1 MARQKQI
8 LQLLSLALALVLFSF
23 LVYAGTFEKID
34 NKWPTIYVTFRDE
47 GASVN
52 SYNLSNYPYSS
63 LIYPLKASSSVNL
76 RSYQYKY
83 NVTAGLPEGEY
94 IFKIN
99 YRDFLGNSRAS
110 NATFEVAAC
119 IDKDNDTYIGK
130 TTRCPSGNDCND
142 LDPNIHP
149 GEFDICG
156 NGIDEDCLGGDAVCE
171 VNLTSITIHPK
182 SANLTVGS
190 TFAFSAFA
198 FYNDGNG
205 GKPIS
210 AIALYS
216 TNDSSVAVVESKN
229 IIKAV
234 GIGSAKITATYSEK
248 SIIRNDSAVVKVSD
262 TETVSYY
269 LTLNPTQVYMKIDET
284 KCGDS
289 LFSVYF
295 CTKTSAS
302 ETCEKISAYSLQ
314 SSASA
319 VASPSGTC
327 LNAKAVG
334 FSNITASYNG
344 YVSQKAVLEV
354 KAGNVLP
361 SRLIIKPSNPSIYSG
376 DSISFKVYL
385 EQYGKAFG
393 DVTDSASFS
402 SSNTASLSY
411 SGNGVFSAISSG
423 DSTISASYL
432 DNGIMLYAETNVH
445 ITEPSV
451 IKILNDFQYP
461 DQRGYAYLNTNF
473 PNIAVEAVGI
483 SAVSCSAGFDKDFI
497 YPMEKTSDSVFSK
510 RFDISGGKTLY
521 VRCTSANGNSY
532 NATFYLR
539 SVVSKAVVSASAASV
554 YDAPLETVLK
564 ANTNELTVCRYDSE
578 MPEYESMRYTLL
590 PDNEF
595 TYSGHNTAKNALI
608 SGLSDRTNYTYYVSC
623 RGLSGIISDTKE
635 VKFVVDTS
643 ASPEVTIESPISCV
657 SGAFRFSIRTNK
669 DAKICRA
676 GKLNSDGLPEN
687 VLIQNASDSRHFY
700 SSGTFTITE
709 ETTFYAVCSFE
720 SNAVDAEVTV
730 NKDNTRPYISVD
742 DASEMPNTEKS
753 PFLNKLRVKIIGG
766 DSGSSCG
773 IAGYAYQVYSSATA
787 LAVSDNFTRVNVPT
801 TPFYIEN
808 LNLANNSRYFV
819 KAWIT
824 DRAGLSNSAQSNGI
838 LVDISTPRPV
848 HCSNKVK
855 DSDETGIDCGGS
867 CLECASTPDS
877 CNNRIKDSNETG
889 IDCGGVCPTP
899 CPPDHCTDGIKNYDE
914 TKTDCGGS
922 CLPCPEPPPR
932 IAIRLEINDDSIKIR
947 PLELITLTS
956 TLHYSDGTFGP
967 ATSETIFW
975 SNDSSVAE
983 IRGLNTLYA
992 VKQGRFRIDARYSRD
1007 GINFLTDI
1015 SYGEVSASFP
1025 ASHELNLYPQEGIVL
1040 NVSDSQKCGASAF
1053 KIYFD
1058 GADITEFSNYT
1069 LNSGNRNI
1077 AEINSS
1083 RCIKP
1088 VSEGYTWVNAS
1099 YAGFYSNKIAVAVQR
1114 GVETSVFRIEPLE
1127 KEIRVSDRQAFRAF
1141 IKYGN
1146 NPAVEVTGN
1155 TTFLS
1160 SDNNVAST
1168 DGISGNVFIGKAD
1181 GATTIRAE
1189 YTDKYSN
1196 KNIIETPLYVKSG
1209 TGNASRRNLTS
1220 LSVEPENIDWP
1231 VSKPLNLL
1239 VTAYYSSEPLA
1250 EIVSGKALFNSNESE
1265 SIVSFSGNS
1274 VVSSKAGSVK
1284 INATYSGKSA
1294 QSTIRFSAAPE
1305 YSYYLMIV
1313 GPVEN
1318 SIAVG
1323 EEKCSLFR
1331 VARYGGVAGEFI
1343 YINDYELR
1351 SSDEAV
1357 LSVISYSD
1365 GRRCITGEGAGQA
1378 EITALWNGLL
1388 SNVVMVNV
1396 VDSGSETYS
1405 FRVYPASA
1413 SIYAGD
1419 SIAFESY
1426 FMQGSSESNVTGTT
1440 YFSSTNENSLKLS
1453 TGNNVFRANSA
1464 GTSSVIASYSYDS
1477 APYEAFSSI
1486 TIAPAPFIR
1495 LILPKVFSDNVK
1507 VAYVNERTFAVMINT
1522 TADANCRYEVTS
1534 TETPLW
1540 LVSMIS
1546 NESAKIHEA
1555 LAVMPEGASEAKLF
1569 LECVSGGSTYSDSY
1583 TIIYEGETPTITYAG
1598 APSVYDYVNGG
1609 LSTTISV
1616 LTDLPAACRYSTSSQ
1631 VYEEME
1637 NYFFG
1642 QSEESYSAYATEMRA
1657 VVSGLSDL
1665 TDYKYYVSCKGLSG
1679 ITSATAEVNFEVNTG
1694 APSEF
1699 RFVEPSGCA
1708 NTKFQISI
1716 RTNRQVKYCYAGNST
1731 PPSTYSFIRVSSDP
1745 TLLHTNTISI
1755 NSDTKYYVRCLFI
1768 NGESVEHDINVK
1780 IDAQRPLIHS
1790 VNDSSSIK
1798 NNPEYS
1804 NSKDR
1809 LRVKINASDVGCG
1822 LDRFEVRVF
1831 KKTSGTSS
1839 AASGI
1844 YKIDASENNDFFYI
1858 ENLELENGS
1867 KYFIRAVAYD
1877 NANQNST
1884 PMDSNGITINTSL
1897 IYEPCDNG
1905 EKDTGEA
1912 DIDCGGICSIKCE
1925 IGDKCIFNSDCI
1937 TGLCNQSTKLCRGAT
1952 CFDLIRDGGET
1963 DIDCG
1968 GNCSA
1973 KCEEGKSC
1981 LNNSD
1986 CRSNICINT
1995 TKKCGKDLNCENK
2008 KEDVSTGETDI
2019 DCGGRCPP
2027 CGENKNCEKASD
2039 CAFGLSCL
2047 DGACQRATGKE
2058 NTTEPEEP
2066 DSDGDGVPDAI
2077 DSCSDTLPGVEVDAS
2092 GCPIEEPPEE
2102 EKKSS
2107 NWLLILLVI
2116 VVLLGGAGLYY
2127 YYSASKKNQGKKQL
2141 FNAPPRFNVPGSD
2154 SPYGPPDDLPLIL
2167 RKRKAEEG
2175 GLSGPLRSS
2184 SGMKPEDIAR
2194 IRAKIRENERK
2205 DIFKKFEDNSESKI
2219 PEDAPIYEIP
2229 ERIEEK
2235 KEKEEPEK
2243 KAAEEEK
2250 KETKPEKYSDGVFD
2264 ELEKISKNRTVARKK
2279 IFEDLKKVAESRKK
2293 KKKKASKKR

>member
-1 MARQKQI
+1 MARQKHI
-8 LQLLSLALALVLFSF
+8 LQFLSLALALVLFSF
-23 LVYAGTFEKID
+23 LVYAANETT
-34 NKWPTIYVTFRDE
+34 NRWPTIYVTFRDE

-52 SYNLSNYPYSS
+52 SYSLSDYPYSS
-63 LIYPLKASSSVNL
+63 VIYPLKASSSGDL

-83 NVTAGLPEGEY
+83 NVTTGLPYGNY

-99 YRDFLGNSRAS
+99 YKDFLGNSRAS
-110 NATFEVAAC
+110 NATFEIAAC
-119 IDKDNDTYIGK
+119 IDSDKDGYIVN
-130 TTRCPSGNDCND
+130 TTECPSGNDCND
-142 LDPNIHP
+142 FDPTINP
-149 GEFDICG
+149 GALEICG
-156 NGIDEDCLGGDAVCE
+156 NGVDDNCDGIFAICE
-171 VNLTSITIHPK
+171 VNLTSVIIHPK
-182 SANLTVGS
+182 SINLSVGS

-210 AIALYS
+210 TIASYS
-216 TNDSSVAVVESKN
+216 TNDSGVAVVESKN
-229 IIKAV
+229 VIKAV
-234 GIGSAKITATYSEK
+234 GIGSARITATYSEK

-262 TETVSYY
+262 IETESYY
-269 LTLNPTQVYMKIDET
+269 LTVNPTQIYMKIDEM

-289 LFSVYF
+289 VFEVYF

-302 ETCEKISAYSLQ
+302 ETCEKISSYSLQ
-314 SSASA
+314 SSISA

-327 LNAKAVG
+327 LNARAVG

-354 KAGNVLP
+354 RTIIVS
-361 SRLIIKPSNPSIYSG
+361 SRLIIKPVNPSIYAG

-385 EQYGKAFG
+385 EEYGKALR

-402 SSNTASLSY
+402 SSNIASLSY
-411 SGNGVFSAISSG
+411 SGNGVFSAAASG
-423 DSTISASYL
+423 DSTVYVSYL
-432 DNGIMLYAETNVH
+432 DNGIMIYAETKVH

-461 DQRGYAYLNTNF
+461 DQRGYIYVNTNL
-473 PNIAVEAVGI
+473 PNIAVETIGVF
-483 SAVSCSAGFDKDFI
+483 AVSCSAGFDKDLLRV
-497 YPMEKTSDSVFSK
+497 MEKTSDAVFS
-510 RFDISGGKTLY
+510 RQFNISGGRTLY
-521 VRCTSANGNSY
+521 VSCKAANGDSY

-539 SVVSKAVVSASAASV
+539 PVVSKAVISASAASV
-554 YDAPLETVLK
+554 YDAPLETILR
-564 ANTNELTVCRYDSE
+564 ATTSELTACRYDSE
-578 MPEYESMRYTLL
+578 MPEYESMRYNLL
-590 PDNEF
+590 PDNELI
-595 TYSGHNTAKNALI
+595 YSGHNTAKNALI
-608 SGLSDRTNYTYYVSC
+608 PGLSDKTNYTYYVAC

-635 VKFVVDTS
+635 VKFAVDTS
-643 ASPEVTIESPISCV
+643 AQAEVTIESPISCV

-669 DAKICRA
+669 NAKFCRA
-676 GKLNSDGLPEN
+676 GTSQDLPEN

-700 SSGTFTITE
+700 STGTFTITG

-720 SNAVDAEVTV
+720 SHAVNAEVTV

-753 PFLNKLRVKIIGG
+753 PFLDRLRVKIIGG

-773 IAGYAYQVYSSATA
+773 IAGYAYQVYSSVTA

-824 DRAGLSNSAQSNGI
+824 DRAGLSNSAQSNGV
-838 LVDISTPRPV
+838 LVDISTPRPI
-848 HCSNKVK
+848 HCNNKVK

-867 CLECASTPDS
+867 CLECTSPPDS
-877 CNNRIKDSNETG
+877 CRNGLKDSNETG

-899 CPPDHCTDGIKNYDE
+899 CPPDHCTNGVKDSDEAGI
-914 TKTDCGGS
+914 DCGGS
-922 CLPCPEPPPR
+922 CLSCPEPPQRTVIR
-932 IAIRLEINDDSIKIR
+932 IEINEDPIRIR
-947 PLELITLTS
+947 PVELITLTS

-967 ATSETIFW
+967 GTSETIFW
-975 SNDSSVAE
+975 SNDSTVAE

-992 VKQGRFRIDARYSRD
+992 VKQGKFIIDAKYSSD
-1007 GINFLTDI
+1007 GINFLFDR
-1015 SYGEVSASFP
+1015 SYGEVNESFP

-1040 NVSDSQKCGASAF
+1040 NYSDSQKCGSSAF

-1058 GADITEFSNYT
+1058 GVDITEFSNYT
-1069 LNSGNRNI
+1069 LSSGNRNV

-1083 RCIKP
+1083 RCIRP
-1088 VSEGYTWVNAS
+1088 VSAGYTWVNAS

-1127 KEIRVSDRQAFRAF
+1127 KEIRISDRQTFKAF
-1141 IKYGN
+1141 IKYGSN
-1146 NPAVEVTGN
+1146 SEIEVTGT

-1160 SDNNVAST
+1160 SDNNIAST
-1168 DGISGNVFIGKAD
+1168 DGISKNLFIGKAE
-1181 GATTIRAE
+1181 GATTIKAQ
-1189 YTDKYSN
+1189 YVDKYAN
-1196 KNIIETPLYVKSG
+1196 TKIIETPLYVKSG
-1209 TGNASRRNLTS
+1209 SGNASERNLTS
-1220 LSVEPENIDWP
+1220 LSLDPQNLEWP
-1231 VSKPLNLL
+1231 VSTPLNLL
-1239 VTAYYSSEPLA
+1239 VTAHYSSEPLA
-1250 EIVSGKALFNSNESE
+1250 EIVSGKASFISNESA

-1294 QSTIRFSAAPE
+1294 QSTIRFSAAPG
-1305 YSYYLMIV
+1305 YSYYLLIV

-1323 EEKCSLFR
+1323 EEKCSLFM

-1396 VDSGSETYS
+1396 VDPGSETYS

-1413 SIYAGD
+1413 SIYVGD

-1426 FMQGSSESNVTGTT
+1426 FMRGASESNVTGTT
-1440 YFSSTNENSLKLS
+1440 YFSSTNKNSFDLNA
-1453 TGNNVFRANSA
+1453 GNNIFKAVSD

-1477 APYEAFSSI
+1477 VPYEAFSSI

-1507 VAYVNERTFAVMINT
+1507 VAYANEGTFEVMINT
-1522 TADANCRYEVTS
+1522 TSKANCSYELT
-1534 TETPLW
+1534 TYETPAYFTPMD
-1540 LVSMIS
+1540 SD
-1546 NESAKIHEA
+1546 ESGKIHGTT
-1555 LAVMPEGASEAKLF
+1555 AVMPEGASEAKLF
-1569 LECVSGGSTYSDSY
+1569 LECVSGGSTYAELY
-1583 TIIYEGETPTITYAG
+1583 TIIYEGETPIIISAN
-1598 APSVYDYVNGG
+1598 APSVLDYADGG

-1616 LTDLPAACRYSTSSQ
+1616 ITDQPTVCRYSNSSQ
-1631 VYEEME
+1631 AYEEME

-1642 QSEESYSAYATEMRA
+1642 QSEDSYSAYSSEMQA

-1665 TDYKYYVSCKGLSG
+1665 TDYTYYVSCKGLSG
-1679 ITSATAEVNFEVNTG
+1679 ITSATAGVNFEVNTG
-1694 APSEF
+1694 APSDF
-1699 RFVEPSGCA
+1699 SFVEPSGCA
-1708 NTKFQISI
+1708 NTKFRISI
-1716 RTNRQVKYCYAGNST
+1716 RVNRDAACYAGNT
-1731 PPSTYSFIRVSSDP
+1731 TRPRTYLFLRVSNSDIY
-1745 TLLHTNTISI
+1745 HTGTISI
-1755 NSDTKYYVRCLFI
+1755 NSDTKYYVACVFK
-1768 NGESVEHDINVK
+1768 NGELVEKNINVK
-1780 IDAQRPLIHS
+1780 VDAQRPLIHS

-1952 CFDLIRDGGET
+1952 CFDLIKDGGET

-1968 GNCSA
+1968 GNCST

-1995 TKKCGKDLNCENK
+1995 TNKCGKDLNCENK
-2008 KEDVSTGETDI
+2008 KKDVSTGETDI

-2047 DGACQRATGKE
+2047 DGACQRTTGEE
-2058 NTTEPEEP
+2058 NITEPEEP

-2077 DSCSDTLPGVEVDAS
+2077 DSCSDTPPGVEVDAS

-2127 YYSASKKNQGKKQL
+2127 YYTVSKKNQSKKQL

-2167 RKRKAEEG
+2167 RKRKAEEE

-2205 DIFKKFEDNSESKI
+2205 DIFKKFEDDSGNKI

-2229 ERIEEK
+2229 ERIGEK

-2243 KAAEEEK
+2243 KASEEEQ
-2250 KETKPEKYSDGVFD
+2250 KETKPEKYSDGVFE

-2279 IFEDLKKVAESRKK
+2279 IFEDLKKVAESKKK